1 MRLLL
6 VHNFYR
12 SENPSGEN
20 AVFEM
25 EKRMLES
32 LGHEVRNLQR
42 RSDELAKQGAWG
54 KAKGALVTP
63 WNFSSAAE
71 VRRMVNSFAPHVI
84 HAHNTFPLISP
95 SVFSAAKG
103 GARALTLHNYR
114 LFCAGGTV
122 MRGNAV
128 CTECLDQESVVPGLR
143 YGCYRGSRL
152 ATVPLAANIALH
164 RARGTWARDVEAF
177 IALSDF
183 QKERLVAAGLP
194 EARVHVK
201 PNFFPGRP
209 RLTPWDSKRPRVVF
223 AGRVSVE
230 KGIQDL
236 VQAWLTWGVQAPD
249 LVIIGDGP
257 LRAQLEARVQRE
269 GAGNVRFLGQQS
281 AAETQRI
288 LGESRLLVLPSRWFE
303 TFGLTVLEAM
313 VQGTPAVV
321 SDCGPLPDLV
331 REGNGEIF
339 RAGDPDSLLE
349 AIRPLWQDQD
359 RLEQMSVAARR
370 VYEQKYT
377 EESNYEMLM
386 EIYAK
391 AMDRA
396 GVKAPREL

>member
-1 MRLLL
+1 
-6 VHNFYR
+6 
-12 SENPSGEN
+12 
-20 AVFEM
+20 
-25 EKRMLES
+25 
-32 LGHEVRNLQR
+32 
-42 RSDELAKQGAWG
+42 
-54 KAKGALVTP
+54 
-63 WNFSSAAE
+63 
-71 VRRMVNSFAPHVI
+71 
-84 HAHNTFPLISP
+84 
-95 SVFSAAKG
+95 
-103 GARALTLHNYR
+103 
-114 LFCAGGTV
+114 
-122 MRGNAV
+122 
-128 CTECLDQESVVPGLR
+128 
-143 YGCYRGSRL
+143 
-152 ATVPLAANIALH
+152 
-164 RARGTWARDVEAF
+164 VEAF
-177 IALSDF
+177 IALSAF

-201 PNFFPGRP
+201 PTFFPGRP
-209 RLTPWDSKRPRVVF
+209 RLTPWDSKKPRVVF

-313 VQGTPAVV
+313 AQGTPAVV

-331 REGNGEIF
+331 REGNGETF

-359 RLEQMSVAARR
+359 RLEQMSGVARR